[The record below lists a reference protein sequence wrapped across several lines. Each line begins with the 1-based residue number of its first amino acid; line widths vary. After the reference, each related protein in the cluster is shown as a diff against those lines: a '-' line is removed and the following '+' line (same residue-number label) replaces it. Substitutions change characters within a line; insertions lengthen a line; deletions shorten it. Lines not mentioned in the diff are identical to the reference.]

1 MDFSAAR
8 VYIDFGLRKARGRCE
23 KVFFI
28 MRQFIVPER
37 RIFTTG
43 EVVTFT
49 LDPETPALPPG
60 RAVLRTNLGSAAVR
74 RGELLKKSRTGNA
87 VAGLDWHD
95 VTMKRQKNGRFV
107 LHLPLVET
115 GCFEAKCCY
124 IPDDGSPIL
133 WPGGE
138 NFHIKCVAASCAA
151 GNAIYCAFV
160 RQHGKGCEK
169 AHSEPDAA
177 GLEELDK
184 KNYTAIP
191 PSGTFRD
198 LIGHLD
204 HIFGELGCNILQLLP
219 IHPTP
224 TQYGRM
230 GRYGSPFA
238 ATDYFSVDPALA
250 EFDPKAT
257 PMEQFG
263 ELVDA
268 VHRRAGRIFLDL
280 PVNHTGWASKLQL
293 EHPGYFR
300 RRADGTFESPGAWG
314 IVWEDLCQLD
324 YSVPELRELMAK
336 VFLFWCRRGVDGF
349 RCDAGYMLPVLAW
362 EHIVSQVRDEFPD
375 TVFLLEGLGG
385 SPQVQEGLL
394 RDTDLDWAYSEL
406 FQCYTRDEI
415 ERYYPY
421 ACEVG
426 DRCGTL
432 ANFAETHDNTRLAA
446 KGTLYAANRFAV
458 SALLSAGGAFGFANG
473 AEFFATERIDV
484 HGNGALNYGASPN
497 LNGEIAK
504 YNRLLADH
512 TAFDLAAKVELIQRG
527 GGNVVAARRTGDDGS
542 VLLVL
547 INLNCSAAET
557 VHWDKNATPKR
568 GFDLLAEEPCEF
580 ASNGALLEFKLAP
593 GEARCATFDDYRIP
607 ETMPAEPPRREL
619 RRLAKQALQVAV
631 AYLPPERAA
640 SIETAAMASDPKGFI
655 AAVSGLNP
663 PPVTRW
669 NYPADARREV
679 MIPPRDTLLIESPT
693 PFRFAVTEGK
703 KRLAT
708 VASLPG
714 GKAGFFAC
722 VPPFPAEM
730 HDGRRLRV
738 EVTGFTPGND
748 RAEHLSGT
756 LLLLPEAGAADFS
769 RVPENTDE
777 LAAFGSNS
785 TGGYMYTPATWGAL
799 HTKYNA
805 LLAANLNPDHPVDRT
820 VIFTRCRAWLIVND
834 FSQELTS
841 AVITDFASHPDNS
854 ARWTFQL
861 PTGQGGRATIR
872 VDLAFARDADAVRM
886 TVSRPVK
893 EDRPGELDASTA
905 AKIILRPDLEWRVN
919 HQLTKAYTGPEKR
932 FPAAIRTTGGGF
944 TFAPYGGAAHF
955 NVSRGAFRR
964 QDEWRYMEDLPF
976 ERRYGLGDKTD
987 LYSPGYFEFT
997 LRGGESSAL
1006 TASLTGAP
1014 DEKAFPK
1021 FSDAVLRRP
1030 EEFIDASLRHYVVK
1044 RDGRRTV
1051 IAGYPW
1057 FLDWGRDTLIALRGL
1072 VRCGFHKEC
1081 VEIIRQFASFEDRG
1095 TIPNMICGSDTGNRD
1110 TSDAPLYLVT
1120 AVKECIDATGD
1131 KSLLDLKCG
1140 ERKLSQVL
1148 DSIVDNYLAGTPNG
1162 IAADPD
1168 SMLVYSPAHFSW
1180 MDTAHPAG
1188 TPRAGY
1194 PVEIQALW
1202 YAALS
1207 FLGRDGKAEQV
1218 RKSIARFY
1226 FPENLGFCS
1235 DCLHA
1240 ERRVPAAEAV
1250 PDDHLRPNQ
1259 LFAVTLGA
1267 VTTHCLRDAVID
1279 ACGELL
1285 VPGAIRTLADR
1296 EVKFHLPIEF
1306 DGRLL
1311 NDPARPYRGRYE
1323 GPEDTSRK
1331 VAYHNGTAWCW
1342 PFPAY
1347 CEALYM
1353 AGGEAVRRRA
1363 LSLLESMSA
1372 RFNAGV
1378 PFQPPEVV
1386 DGDAP
1391 HAPGGCPAQAW
1402 SVSEFF
1408 RVYKLLTDDAR

>member
-1 MDFSAAR
+1 
-8 VYIDFGLRKARGRCE
+8 
-23 KVFFI
+23 
-28 MRQFIVPER
+28 MRQFITPGR

-43 EVVTFT
+43 EVATFV
-49 LDPETPALPPG
+49 LDPETPDLPPG
-60 RAVLRTNLGSAAVR
+60 RAVLRTNLGRAAIR

-87 VAGLDWHD
+87 AAGLDWHD
-95 VTMKRQKNGRFV
+95 VKMTRRRDGCFT
-107 LHLPLVET
+107 LSLPLIET

-124 IPDDGSPIL
+124 IPDDGSPIR
-133 WPGGE
+133 WPAGE
-138 NFHIKCVAASCAA
+138 NFRIKCVGAECAA
-151 GNAIYCAFV
+151 GNTIYCAFV
-160 RQHGKGCEK
+160 RQHGRGCEK
-169 AHSEPDAA
+169 LHSEPFPDAA
-177 GLEELDK
+177 AKLNNDG
-184 KNYTAIP
+184 YTVLP

-204 HIFGELGCNILQLLP
+204 HIFGELNCNILQLLP

-224 TQYGRM
+224 VQYGRM

-250 EFDPKAT
+250 DFDVKAT
-257 PMEQFG
+257 PLEQFG

-268 VHRRAGRIFLDL
+268 VHRRSGRIFLDL

-293 EHPGYFR
+293 EHPEYFR
-300 RRADGTFESPGAWG
+300 RKADGTFESPGAWG
-314 IVWEDLCQLD
+314 VTWEDLCQLD
-324 YSVPELRELMAK
+324 YRFPELRELMAK
-336 VFLFWCRRGVDGF
+336 IFLTWCRRGVDGF
-349 RCDAGYMLPVLAW
+349 RCDAGYMLPVIAW
-362 EHIVSQVRDEFPD
+362 EHIVSQVRREFPD

-385 SPQVQEGLL
+385 PPKVQEQLL
-394 RDTDLDWAYSEL
+394 GETDLDWAYSEL

-421 ACEVG
+421 ACEVS

-446 KGTLYAANRFAV
+446 KGKPYAANRFAV

-497 LNGEIAK
+497 LNAEIAK
-504 YNRLLADH
+504 YGRLLADH
-512 TAFDLAAKVELIQRG
+512 PAFDFSAKVQLIQRG
-527 GGNVVAARRTGDDGS
+527 GGNVIAAKRTGEDGS
-542 VLLVL
+542 TLLVL
-547 INLNCSAAET
+547 INLNCNAAEV
-557 VHWDKNATPKR
+557 VHWNGDETPER
-568 GFDLLAEEPCEF
+568 GTDLLSEAPCVF
-580 ASNGALLEFKLAP
+580 ARNGGLLELRLAP
-593 GEARCATFDDYRIP
+593 GEARCVTFDRYRIP
-607 ETMPAEPPRREL
+607 ALLPAEPPRREQ
-619 RRLAKQALQVAV
+619 RRRAEQALKVAS
-631 AYLPPERAA
+631 AYLPPKQAA
-640 SIETAAMASDPKGFI
+640 KVDTKLLASDPQGFV
-655 AAVSGLNP
+655 ARVSGITP

-669 NYPADARREV
+669 CFPADARREV
-679 MIPPRDTLLIESPT
+679 MIPPRDTLLIESPI

-703 KRLAT
+703 TRLVT

-714 GKAGFFAC
+714 GGAGFFAC
-722 VPPFPAEM
+722 VPPFPETM

-738 EVTGFTPGND
+738 EVTGFAPDDD

-756 LLLLPEAGAADFS
+756 LLLLPEAGKADFS
-769 RVPENTDE
+769 LVPENTDE

-820 VIFTRCRAWLIVND
+820 VIFTRCRAWLVVND

-841 AVITDFASHPDNS
+841 ATITGFVSHPDNS

-872 VDLAFARDADAVRM
+872 IDLAFARDADAVRM

-893 EDRPGELDASTA
+893 RDVPGELDVSTA

-919 HQLTKAYTGPEKR
+919 HQLTKAYTGPEKS
-932 FPAAIRTTGGGF
+932 FPAAIRTDGRGF
-944 TFAPYGGAAHF
+944 SFAPCGRTANFTA
-955 NVSRGAFRR
+955 SRGAFRR

-997 LRGGESSAL
+997 LRGGDSAVL
-1006 TASLTGAP
+1006 TASLAGT
-1014 DEKAFPK
+1014 ETSEEFPK
-1021 FSDAVLRRP
+1021 FTPVVLRRP
-1030 EEFIDASLRHYVVK
+1030 EEFINASLRRYIAK

-1072 VRCGFHKEC
+1072 VRCGFHREC
-1081 VEIIRQFASFEDRG
+1081 AEIIRQFAIFEERG
-1095 TIPNMICGSDTGNRD
+1095 TIPNMICGSDTANRD
-1110 TSDAPLYLVT
+1110 TSDAPLYLIV
-1120 AVKECIDATGD
+1120 AARECVEATGD
-1131 KSLLDLKCG
+1131 RDLLELKCG
-1140 ERKLSQVL
+1140 GRTLKQVL
-1148 DSIVDNYLAGTPNG
+1148 DSIVDNYFAGTPNG
-1162 IAADPD
+1162 IAADPETL
-1168 SMLVYSPAHFSW
+1168 LVYSPPHFTW

-1202 YAALS
+1202 FAALK
-1207 FLGRDGKAEQV
+1207 FLGRDRDAEKL
-1218 RKSIARFY
+1218 RRSITELY
-1226 FPENLGFCS
+1226 FPSGLGFCS

-1240 ERRVPAAEAV
+1240 DRGVPAKRAI

-1267 VTTHCLRDAVID
+1267 VDDAGLRNSILD

-1296 EVKFHLPIEF
+1296 AVKYLLPVEF
-1306 DGRLL
+1306 NGRML
-1311 NDPARPYRGRYE
+1311 NDPAHPYRGRYE

-1353 AGGEAVRRRA
+1353 TGGEAVRLRA

-1408 RVYKLLTDDAR
+1408 RVYRLLTTD